1 METYNK
7 LIGELLRIEMLL
19 LVIDSG
25 GAVGEMHVS
34 GTNEPEFEDKWAT
47 IKDEGWH
54 VHLNM
59 QTIEG
64 VQFVEAE
71 DHGHSNIPKLYYV
84 RMSDADG
91 RTLLRFYFPNPWL
104 NDDEEPSE
112 FQPAKLKLFEGF
124 RDRYVGR
131 DGIVFARR

>member
-7 LIGELLRIEMLL
+7 LIGELLRIEMLM

-34 GTNEPEFEDKWAT
+34 STNETEFEDKWVT

-104 NDDEEPSE
+104 NNDEELSE
-112 FQPAKLKLFEGF
+112 FQLAKLKLFEGF